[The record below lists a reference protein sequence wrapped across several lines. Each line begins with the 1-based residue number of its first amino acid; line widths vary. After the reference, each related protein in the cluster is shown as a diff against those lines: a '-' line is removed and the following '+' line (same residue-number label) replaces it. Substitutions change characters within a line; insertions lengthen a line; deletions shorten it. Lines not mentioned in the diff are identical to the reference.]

1 MITYAAILTANGYT
15 KHHEFRGSECW
26 IKPDA
31 PDCNFDR
38 STGLFAFE
46 DDRCGMSVKEMQK
59 YLPKIACL
67 NDRCYSPVACGGFG
81 YCRELNMLTRD

>member
-15 KHHEFRGSECW
+15 KHSDHVIRGSECW

-46 DDRCGMSVKEMQK
+46 DDRCGWTVEAMQN
-59 YLPKIACL
+59 CL
-67 NDRCYSPVACGGFG
+67 TPD
-81 YCRELNMLTRD
+81 